1 VSEQPLVT
9 AMVLNWNGAHL
20 LPDCLGSLAAQDWPL
35 LETLVVDNG
44 SIDDSRAVTARYPA
58 RFLGLGR
65 NLGFSRAYNRALP
78 EAKGEFLFIVNNDMR
93 FRPQCVSRL
102 ARALAADP
110 TLFAVD
116 PTQLSWDGARV
127 IHGRMRLV
135 RGSVHDTV
143 IPPFAAEYTAPADAP
158 VEVPWGCAGS
168 LLVRRGRF
176 EALGGFDPTFFI
188 DFEDTDLCWRAWR
201 RGWRTEYVPEAVLYH
216 KVGMSGDEYQ
226 HLIRGVAPGAVPKT
240 WFRRRVSYHTNL
252 VRFALKCLPL
262 PVAVRLLMHVVTR
275 AAWHLAH
282 GNAKLAL
289 SIAVAL
295 ATNVRRLPSTCTA
308 RAEVERTQVHDHAAL
323 MARFAPA
330 VTAEGAPEAPLP
342 MRGRS

>member
-1 VSEQPLVT
+1 VSDQPLVT

-20 LPDCLGSLAAQDWPL
+20 LPDCLGTLAAQDWPV

-44 SIDDSRAVTARYPA
+44 SVDDSRAVAARYPA
-58 RFLGLGR
+58 RFLPLGE
-65 NLGFSRAYNRALP
+65 NVGFSRAYNRALP

-93 FRPQCVSRL
+93 FLPECVGRL

-135 RGSVHDTV
+135 HGSVHDTV
-143 IPPFAAEYTAPADAP
+143 IPPFAAEYTAPADAH

-168 LLVRRGRF
+168 LLVRRSGF

-201 RGWRTEYVPEAVLYH
+201 RGWRTEHVPEAVLYH

-226 HLIRGVAPGAVPKT
+226 HLIRGVAAGVVPKT
-240 WFRRRVSYHTNL
+240 WFKRRVSYHTNL
-252 VRFALKCLPL
+252 VRFALKCLPP
-262 PVAVRLLMHVVTR
+262 PVAARLVVHLLTR
-275 AAWHLAH
+275 AAWHLTH
-282 GNAKLAL
+282 GNPKLAVA
-289 SIAVAL
+289 IALAL
-295 ATNVRRLPSTCTA
+295 ATNARRLPSTWAA

-323 MARFAPA
+323 MARFAAPGVRA
-330 VTAEGAPEAPLP
+330 GATGAALSA
-342 MRGRS
+342 RGRS